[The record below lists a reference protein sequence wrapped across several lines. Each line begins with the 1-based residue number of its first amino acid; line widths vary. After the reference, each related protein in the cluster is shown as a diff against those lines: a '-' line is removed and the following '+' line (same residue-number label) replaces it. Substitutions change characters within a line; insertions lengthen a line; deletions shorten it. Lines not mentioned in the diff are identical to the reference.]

1 MLSGNI
7 SILSSDDCLSAAN
20 SDLGSYDFSMNI
32 SGGTINA
39 YSTAQTGT
47 ATVGGGMGGGM
58 QHGTHPDGGDG
69 FGRGDRP
76 SADPPQKSTSKA

>member
-7 SILSSDDCLSAAN
+7 SILLSDDCLSVAN
-20 SDLGSYDFSMNI
+20 SDLSNYDFSMNI

-39 YSTAQTGT
+39 YSSE
-47 ATVGGGMGGGM
+47 
-58 QHGTHPDGGDG
+58 GDG

-76 SADPPQKSTSKA
+76 SDDPPQKSTSKA

>member
-20 SDLGSYDFSMNI
+20 SDLSNYDFSMNI
-32 SGGTINA
+32 SGGTINV
-39 YSTAQTGT
+39 YSSE
-47 ATVGGGMGGGM
+47 
-58 QHGTHPDGGDG
+58 GDG
-69 FGRGDRP
+69 FGGGDRT

>member
-7 SILSSDDCLSAAN
+7 SILSYDDCLSAAN
-20 SDLGSYDFSMNI
+20 SDLSNYDFSMNL

-39 YSTAQTGT
+39 YSSE
-47 ATVGGGMGGGM
+47 
-58 QHGTHPDGGDG
+58 GDG

-76 SADPPQKSTSKA
+76 SGDPPQKSTSKA

>member
-7 SILSSDDCLSAAN
+7 SILLSDDCLSAAN
-20 SDLGSYDFSMNI
+20 SDLGGYDFSMNI

-39 YSTAQTGT
+39 YSSE
-47 ATVGGGMGGGM
+47 
-58 QHGTHPDGGDG
+58 GDG

-76 SADPPQKSTSKA
+76 SDDPPQKPTSKA

>member
-1 MLSGNI
+1 MN
-7 SILSSDDCLSAAN
+7 AAN

-39 YSTAQTGT
+39 YSSE
-47 ATVGGGMGGGM
+47 
-58 QHGTHPDGGDG
+58 GDG

>member
-7 SILSSDDCLSAAN
+7 SILSSDDCLNAAK
-20 SDLGSYDFSMNI
+20 SDLSNYDLSMNI

-39 YSTAQTGT
+39 YSS
-47 ATVGGGMGGGM
+47 GGN
-58 QHGTHPDGGDG
+58 G

-76 SADPPQKSTSKA
+76 SGDPPQKSTSKA

>member
-20 SDLGSYDFSMNI
+20 SDLSNYDFSMNI

-39 YSTAQTGT
+39 YSSE
-47 ATVGGGMGGGM
+47 
-58 QHGTHPDGGDG
+58 GDG

-76 SADPPQKSTSKA
+76 SGDPDRKSVV

>member
-20 SDLGSYDFSMNI
+20 SDLSNYDFSMNL

-39 YSTAQTGT
+39 YSSE
-47 ATVGGGMGGGM
+47 
-58 QHGTHPDGGDG
+58 GDG

-76 SADPPQKSTSKA
+76 SGDPLQKSTSKA

>member
-20 SDLGSYDFSMNI
+20 SDLSNYGFSMNI

-39 YSTAQTGT
+39 YSSE
-47 ATVGGGMGGGM
+47 
-58 QHGTHPDGGDG
+58 GDG

-76 SADPPQKSTSKA
+76 SDDPPQKPTSKA

>member
-7 SILSSDDCLSAAN
+7 SILSSDDCLNAAN
-20 SDLGSYDFSMNI
+20 SDLGGYDFSMNI

-39 YSTAQTGT
+39 YSSE
-47 ATVGGGMGGGM
+47 
-58 QHGTHPDGGDG
+58 GDG

-76 SADPPQKSTSKA
+76 SDDPPQKPTSKA

>member
-20 SDLGSYDFSMNI
+20 SDLSNYDFSMNI

-39 YSTAQTGT
+39 YSSE
-47 ATVGGGMGGGM
+47 
-58 QHGTHPDGGDG
+58 GDG
-69 FGRGDRP
+69 FGRGDHP
-76 SADPPQKSTSKA
+76 SGDPPQKSTSKA

>member
-7 SILSSDDCLSAAN
+7 SILSSDDSLSAAN
-20 SDLGSYDFSMNI
+20 SDLSNYDFSMNL

-39 YSTAQTGT
+39 YSSE
-47 ATVGGGMGGGM
+47 
-58 QHGTHPDGGDG
+58 GDG

-76 SADPPQKSTSKA
+76 SGDPPQKSTSKA

>member
-7 SILSSDDCLSAAN
+7 SILSSDNCLSAAN
-20 SDLGSYDFSMNI
+20 SDLSNYDFSMNI

-39 YSTAQTGT
+39 YSSE
-47 ATVGGGMGGGM
+47 
-58 QHGTHPDGGDG
+58 GDG

-76 SADPPQKSTSKA
+76 SDDPPQKPTSKA